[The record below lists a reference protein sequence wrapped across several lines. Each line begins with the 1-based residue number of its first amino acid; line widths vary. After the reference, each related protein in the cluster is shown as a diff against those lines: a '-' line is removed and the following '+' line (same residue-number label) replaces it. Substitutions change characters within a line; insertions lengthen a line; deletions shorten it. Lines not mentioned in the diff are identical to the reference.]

1 MLQFL
6 FQIVGGTVG
15 LLLLNWK
22 MALILLIILP
32 MKQFIVNWLAR
43 NKTRLTE
50 DYIGE
55 LQKFGK
61 WFGNQTS
68 GIIEI
73 KLWNLYHKKERE
85 FLEHYKSI
93 PEINQKLEMCDG
105 VENLLGTATGVLIEI
120 LIYLLCGYLVCK
132 GEMSIGNLLAF
143 ISYSM
148 YVASPLEVF
157 SNIPYIWAQIKPSA
171 KRFVE
176 LLEWPEEEL
185 ESDIHMSYQ
194 QYDLE
199 LKKVSFS
206 I

>member
-1 MLQFL
+1 MTNKLQQYFPMIRTREEVLNEIESKSRLKNLFYEWTEENQNEFL
-6 FQIVGGTVG
+6 DFCTGVKGI
-15 LLLLNWK
+15 
-22 MALILLIILP
+22 
-32 MKQFIVNWLAR
+32 KQFIVNWLAR

-148 YVASPLEVF
+148 YVASPLE
-157 SNIPYIWAQIKPSA
+157 
-171 KRFVE
+171 
-176 LLEWPEEEL
+176 
-185 ESDIHMSYQ
+185 IH
-194 QYDLE
+194 L
-199 LKKVSFS
+199 
-206 I
+206 